1 MKARTKKKRKKQAY
15 LEGLER
21 GNQYLKDAMVRQEEL
36 YKKQIKFLRTKV
48 HLTEMLLYAAVVQAG
63 GSVEIKTKG
72 LGEMLDG
79 KQIKHRAD
87 AEKHMV
93 YIEVKDKEE

>member
-1 MKARTKKKRKKQAY
+1 MKARTRKKRKQRAY
-15 LEGLER
+15 VEGLER
-21 GNQYLKDAMVRQEEL
+21 GNQYLKDSMVRL
-36 YKKQIKFLRTKV
+36 DALHNKQIKYLRTKL
-48 HLTEMLLYAAVVQAG
+48 HLTEMLLYATVVQAG

-79 KQIKHRAD
+79 KEIKHRAD